1 MKLYQSTII
10 WSQTQDSDRL
20 THFNFLYQQQLSN
33 PDNTRLSPG
42 EKRAFLG
49 QIALKSKLAGAEA
62 SSFVL
67 ESGRSPFHGGN
78 RGSNPLGDANHSNY
92 LDQTAVTRVPVV
104 SRLRGGRAAVI
115 CRAGS
120 CASEFRF
127 PAVLAA

>member
-1 MKLYQSTII
+1 MTV
-10 WSQTQDSDRL
+10 
-20 THFNFLYQQQLSN
+20 FLLQ
-33 PDNTRLSPG
+33 PG
-42 EKRAFLG
+42 PTVEELRRCRG
-49 QIALKSKLAGAEA
+49 

-78 RGSNPLGDANHSNY
+78 TGSNPLGDANNSNY

-104 SRLRGGRAAVI
+104 SRLRGGRAAII